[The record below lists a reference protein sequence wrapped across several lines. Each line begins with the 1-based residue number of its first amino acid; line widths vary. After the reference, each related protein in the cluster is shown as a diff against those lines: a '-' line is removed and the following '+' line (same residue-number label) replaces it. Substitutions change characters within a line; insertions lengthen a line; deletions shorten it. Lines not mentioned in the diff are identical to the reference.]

1 MRDLEVNGSRVR
13 ILPCIKGLVSE
24 GERVREAVENLNPD
38 VLAISIGREE
48 LSGLRE
54 LEEDFEYEMSGI
66 ERAYADG
73 LSEFGEVVLP
83 PPCYTS
89 ALETAEGMGIPI
101 IPIDMNEE
109 LYSATYCVSVGTADL
124 IKESFLSKRV
134 EKLRFDLSSPGEFV
148 MDWDRRVNRSKG
160 FSSLQ
165 AKREDHMA
173 KVLRRMSKRYRNIL
187 AVVELERS
195 EGVLSSLD
203 RDTGR

>member
-1 MRDLEVNGSRVR
+1 MRSEVRELELNGSRVR

-24 GERVREAVENLNPD
+24 GERVQEAVEHLDPE
-38 VLAISIGREE
+38 VLAISISREE

-54 LEEDFEYEMSGI
+54 LEEDFEYEMSDI
-66 ERAYADG
+66 EQSYADG
-73 LSEFGEVVLP
+73 LSEFGEVSLP

-89 ALETAEGMGIPI
+89 ALEAAEEFGIPI

-109 LYSATYCVSVGTADL
+109 LYSATYCVTVGTADL

-134 EKLRFDLSSPGEFV
+134 EKVRFDLSSPGEFV
-148 MDWDRRVNRSKG
+148 VDWDRRINRSKG

-165 AKREDHMA
+165 AKREEHMA

-187 AVVELERS
+187 AVVEMERA
-195 EGVLSSLD
+195 EGLISYL
-203 RDTGR
+203 